1 MQEILLFE
9 CLELISLNVHAKTS
23 KLLRMLFLVMRVLVV
38 VVILKISLNGGFLVI
53 LKLGKINFV
62 FVDVPYV
69 IATMLVAKLGR
80 SWSVLTVH
88 SAALL
93 IPTCNL
99 NITRRGC
106 HHSVITRL
114 FSPLIERIL
123 L

>member
-1 MQEILLFE
+1 MLALNVLRVLKLMQEILLFE

-69 IATMLVAKLGR
+69 IATMLVAILGK

-93 IPTCNL
+93 IPT
-99 NITRRGC
+99 
-106 HHSVITRL
+106 
-114 FSPLIERIL
+114 
-123 L
+123 